1 LSEETRR
8 VPKNIPDADKL
19 FFTGRQVPEGVLER
33 IRYIVYVKPEAYR
46 RIPEPFTRHE
56 VGRVV
61 GRINEELHERDFI
74 LMGPGRW
81 GTSNPLLGVKV
92 THADIY
98 NCRALIEIAFSDGS
112 SSPEMAYGT
121 HFFQDLVEA
130 KIYPLALF
138 PYEEGS
144 FFNWNFFNNSPN
156 ILLDLFP
163 FEDEW
168 ADIITVIDVP
178 QVSNGRYVEIIMDAD
193 HDEALGYLKSYEDK

>member
-1 LSEETRR
+1 

-19 FFTGRQVPEGVLER
+19 FFTNRQVPEGVLER
-33 IRYIVYVKPEAYR
+33 IRYIVHVKPDAYR
-46 RIPEPFTRHE
+46 RIAEPFMRLE

-61 GRINEELHERDFI
+61 GRINEALKERNFI

-81 GTSNPLLGVKV
+81 GTSNALLGVKV

-130 KIYPLALF
+130 KIFPLALF
-138 PYEEGS
+138 PSEEGS
-144 FFNWNFFNNSPN
+144 FFNWNFFNKSPN
-156 ILLDLFP
+156 MLPDLFP
-163 FEDEW
+163 FEAEW
-168 ADIITVIDVP
+168 ANIITVIDVP
-178 QVSNGRYVEIIMDAD
+178 QVTNGRLVEIIMDAD
-193 HDEALGYLKSYEDK
+193 HDEALGYLKLYDQ